1 MTKVCDHCGEEKPL
15 KLCSKCKL
23 ARYCGHD
30 CQASA
35 WKTHKKECKKA
46 TQEGAAAERFVVP
59 GNATWANGLSPDKQ
73 YEWLCD
79 CYRMRMDD
87 AYCWGGGE
95 LRGVMNPEATP
106 ESVSTELFVFC
117 KLAVKNKV
125 VPPHWNW
132 EAFLA
137 KAIGLVIYAFEKS
150 DAKEKYGR
158 ENVFSVFM
166 GGRSLRATGETIY
179 GSSVTGDSD
188 ATNENAF
195 LDAVESCMLFGDH
208 EDSEDYDRRTDD
220 GSEDN
225 GDNVT
230 SNHEEEKRNICA
242 NVGGIAIWE
251 NFVEQLTQNPGP
263 NLAHW

>member
-1 MTKVCDHCGEEKPL
+1 
-15 KLCSKCKL
+15 
-23 ARYCGHD
+23 
-30 CQASA
+30 
-35 WKTHKKECKKA
+35 
-46 TQEGAAAERFVVP
+46 
-59 GNATWANGLSPDKQ
+59 
-73 YEWLCD
+73 
-79 CYRMRMDD
+79 MDD
-87 AYCWGGGE
+87 AYCWGGE

-125 VPPHWNW
+125 VPPNWKW

-150 DAKEKYGR
+150 DAKEKYGG
-158 ENVFSVFM
+158 ENVFSAFW

-195 LDAVESCMLFGDH
+195 LDAVESCKLFDDH
-208 EDSEDYDRRTDD
+208 EDSEDDMRDDDSERRSYDGFEDYGDD
-220 GSEDN
+220 
-225 GDNVT
+225 VT
-230 SNHEEEKRNICA
+230 PDYEELKCNICA
-242 NVGGIAIWE
+242 DVGGLPIWE

-263 NLAHW
+263 NLAQWQG